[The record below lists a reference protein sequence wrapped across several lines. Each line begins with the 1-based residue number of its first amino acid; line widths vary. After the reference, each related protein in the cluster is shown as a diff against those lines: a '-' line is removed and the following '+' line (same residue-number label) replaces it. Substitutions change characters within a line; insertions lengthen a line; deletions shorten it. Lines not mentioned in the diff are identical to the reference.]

1 MGYEFINVS
10 EDEGIGRIVLNRPPV
25 NILNIAMMK
34 EINQALEEFK
44 GKGDIKVVVFSAEGK
59 FFSAGVDV
67 GEHMGDM
74 CKVMIDVFHGMF
86 RRMDDLEV
94 PTIALV
100 KGSALGGGCELAIYC
115 DIVLASEKAKF
126 GQPEILVGVFP
137 PIAALEFPRLMSPR
151 KALELI
157 LTGDSVRGNEAR
169 ELGLAN
175 HIYPLDSFDEEA
187 EKFLGKLKA
196 LSTPVMKLAKKATY
210 VGAFVK
216 PGALERIEDIYM
228 NELMKTEDAHEG
240 LQAFLDKRKPEWK
253 NK

>member
-1 MGYEFINVS
+1 MGYELINVS
-10 EDEGIGRIVLNRPPV
+10 DEEGLGRIVLNRPPV
-25 NILNIAMMK
+25 NVLNIAMMK
-34 EINQALEEFK
+34 EINEALEAFK
-44 GKGDIKVVVFSAEGK
+44 AKDDIKAVVFSAEGK

-74 CKVMIDVFHGMF
+74 CKEMIDVFHGMF
-86 RRMDDLEV
+86 RRMDELEV

-126 GQPEILVGVFP
+126 GQPEIMVGVFP
-137 PIAALEFPRLMSPR
+137 PIAALEFPRLMGPR

-157 LTGDSVRGNEAR
+157 LTGDSVRGAEAK

-175 HIYPLDSFDEEA
+175 HIYPLESYDEEA
-187 EKFLGKLKA
+187 DKFLAKIKG
-196 LSTPVMKLAKKATY
+196 LSIPVMKLAKKATY

-216 PGALERIEDIYM
+216 PGALEKIEDIYM
-228 NELMKTEDAHEG
+228 NELMKTEDANEG

-253 NK
+253 NR